1 MKHIPV
7 LLEEALHY
15 LNIDHKGIY
24 VDCTLG
30 GGGHSEAI
38 LKRIPQGHLYA
49 FDQDPFAIT
58 QAREKLI
65 KVADNFT
72 IIQTNFK
79 NIKSSL
85 QAHDVTD
92 VDGILY
98 DLGVSSFHFDD
109 PERGFSY
116 NHNATLDMRMDPTQ
130 SLTAAAIIND
140 YSPGELKRV
149 LMQYGEEKYAT
160 NIIHHILKQ
169 RQLKPIQTTFE
180 LVDIIKQSLPQKVL
194 KQKGHPAKKTFQ
206 ALRIEVNKE
215 LDVLAESLEHAI
227 NMLKPNGRLVVI
239 SFHSL
244 EDRIVKQ
251 MFKKYTTIDHPKEI
265 LTMPEETP
273 DFELLHRKVIIP
285 KIHEITENQ
294 RAHSAKLRA
303 IKKIDKNQ

>member
-15 LNIDHKGIY
+15 LNIHDKGVYI
-24 VDCTLG
+24 DCTLG

-49 FDQDPFAIT
+49 FDQDPFAVT

-72 IIQTNFK
+72 IIETNFK
-79 NIKSSL
+79 NIKSAL
-85 QAHDVTD
+85 HAHDVAH
-92 VDGILY
+92 VDGVLY

-116 NHNATLDMRMDPTQ
+116 NHNATLDMRMDPAQ
-130 SLTAAAIIND
+130 PLTAATIVND

-215 LDVLAESLEHAI
+215 LDVLSESLDHAL
-227 NMLKPNGRLVVI
+227 NMLAPNGRLVVI

-251 MFKKYTTIDHPKEI
+251 LFKKYTTVDHPKEL

-285 KIHEITENQ
+285 KILEITQNQ

>member
-7 LLEEALHY
+7 LLKEAIEY
-15 LNIDHKGIY
+15 LNIKPSGVY

-38 LKRIPQGHLYA
+38 LKLLKSGYLYA
-49 FDQDPFAIT
+49 FDQDPFAI
-58 QAREKLI
+58 EKSRDRLLET
-65 KVADNFT
+65 ADNFT
-72 IIQTNFK
+72 IIEHNFK
-79 NIKSSL
+79 YIQSELNAL
-85 QAHDVTD
+85 GVHT
-92 VDGILY
+92 VDGVLY

-116 NHNATLDMRMDPTQ
+116 NHNAKLDMRMNPNDP
-130 SLTAAAIIND
+130 LTAYTVINT

-149 LMQYGEEKYAT
+149 LMQYGEENYAT

-169 RQLKPIQTTFE
+169 RQNKPIETTFE
-180 LVDIIKQSLPQKVL
+180 LVDIIKTALPQKVL

-206 ALRIEVNKE
+206 ALRIEVNQE
-215 LDVLAESLEHAI
+215 LEVLKESLEHALS
-227 NMLKPNGRLVVI
+227 MLNPNGCLVVI

-251 MFKKYTTIDHPKEI
+251 VFKKYTTIDHPKEI
-265 LTMPEETP
+265 LTMPNVSP
-273 DFELLHRKVIIP
+273 NFELLHRKVIVP
-285 KIHEITENQ
+285 NEQELTLNP

-303 IKKIDKNQ
+303 IKKLDKKQ